1 MIRFKELWENHPTI
15 AGVDNPCTTKG
26 KVNFSDQ
33 CAIKVGVA
41 LSSCGVNTSHIP
53 GARHCWYHEKSQ
65 GHILAAEDLAK
76 GIKQRPITGIGKI
89 QKIEPK
95 DFKSILNGK
104 KGIIFF
110 KDYWARNGETKRNKS
125 GDHIDLWNG
134 SRLTDWK
141 TWARIQFHLSWEG
154 SWSDYRQSKEVW
166 FWAVM

>member
-15 AGVDNPCTTKG
+15 SGEDNPCSTKG
-26 KVNFSDQ
+26 KINFSDQ

-65 GHILAAEDLAK
+65 GHVLAAEDLEK
-76 GIKQRPITGIGKI
+76 GIKQRHIPGTGKMK
-89 QKIEPK
+89 KIESK
-95 DFKSILNGK
+95 DFKKILNGK

-141 TWARIQFHLSWEG
+141 TWARIQLHLSWEG